1 MSAKRFLFVPRA
13 VLLKTSS
20 LRGCRGMV
28 VVAAESKPLPVQP
41 RKTSFWETVQAEAEK
56 LGHICEDHDMN
67 SDGDSPLEWCPAC
80 RYLANARS
88 HDAWGKALLAGI
100 SPNPLERTRVLE
112 GGDDFQTREERRWRT
127 WVSTLKPLDRF
138 TLRVGGVEAKLL
150 VKTGFH
156 GVQMSW
162 ADKMIACDP
171 EYLTRKMPVVVRPVI
186 VALPQQRE
194 VPVRVYRTP
203 SATAA
208 SVQEFATSSDAANK
222 RCSSELREFISMDQR
237 PSAEKDAEY
246 ADWITNSKRSLWTS
260 QGAEP
265 YRAISESNRSSLLVT
280 GFGPEVSLAEIREIA
295 AGFAPVR
302 DVFRP
307 ARAQH
312 MVFVGYVGASAASAA
327 KSHFRANPISLGG
340 RPLVFDV
347 SVKK

>member
-1 MSAKRFLFVPRA
+1 
-13 VLLKTSS
+13 
-20 LRGCRGMV
+20 MV

-41 RKTSFWETVQAEAEK
+41 RKTSFWGTVQAEAEK

-112 GGDDFQTREERRWRT
+112 AGDDFQTREERRWRT
-127 WVSTLKPLDRF
+127 WVSTLKPLDLF

-186 VALPQQRE
+186 VATPALSRME
-194 VPVRVYRTP
+194 EPVRVYRTP
-203 SATAA
+203 SAAAA
-208 SVQEFATSSDAANK
+208 SVQEFV
-222 RCSSELREFISMDQR
+222 SMDQR
-237 PSAEKDAEY
+237 PSAEKDAEFHTWY
-246 ADWITNSKRSLWTS
+246 SNNYRPIWTS
-260 QGAEP
+260 QGAEQA
-265 YRAISESNRSSLLVT
+265 YRAISESNRSSMLVT

-295 AGFAPVR
+295 SAFAPVR
-302 DVFRP
+302 DVSRP

>member
-1 MSAKRFLFVPRA
+1 
-13 VLLKTSS
+13 
-20 LRGCRGMV
+20 
-28 VVAAESKPLPVQP
+28 
-41 RKTSFWETVQAEAEK
+41 
-56 LGHICEDHDMN
+56 MN

-100 SPNPLERTRVLE
+100 NPNPLERTRVLE
-112 GGDDFQTREERRWRT
+112 GGDDFQTREEKRWRT
-127 WVSTLKPLDRF
+127 WVSTLKPLDLF

-171 EYLTRKMPVVVRPVI
+171 EYLTRKMPVVSSLRGRCPVI
-186 VALPQQRE
+186 VAAPALPSME
-194 VPVRVYRTP
+194 EPVRVYRTP
-203 SATAA
+203 SAPAA
-208 SVQEFATSSDAANK
+208 SEPREFATSSDAANK
-222 RCSSELREFISMDQR
+222 RCSSEPREFVSLDQR
-237 PSAEKDAEY
+237 PAEEKEAEY
-246 ADWITNSKRSLWTS
+246 AEWIANSKRPLWTS
-260 QGAEP
+260 KGAEP
-265 YRAISESNRSSLLVT
+265 YRAISESNRSSLLMT
-280 GFGPEVSLAEIREIA
+280 GFGPEVSLADIREIA

-312 MVFVGYVGASAASAA
+312 MVFVGYVGASAASVA
-327 KSHFRANPISLGG
+327 KAHFRANPISLGG

>member
-1 MSAKRFLFVPRA
+1 MSVKRVLFVPRA
-13 VLLKTSS
+13 VLLKTLS
-20 LRGCRGMV
+20 LRGCRGIV
-28 VVAAESKPLPVQP
+28 EVAADAIKPLPIQP
-41 RKTSFWETVQAEAEK
+41 RKTSFWETVRAEAEK

-100 SPNPLERTRVLE
+100 NPNPLERTRVLE
-112 GGDDFQTREERRWRT
+112 GGDDFQTREEKRWRT
-127 WVSTLKPLDRF
+127 WVSTLKPLDLF

-186 VALPQQRE
+186 VAAPALPRME
-194 VPVRVYRTP
+194 EPVRVYRTP
-203 SATAA
+203 SAPAA
-208 SVQEFATSSDAANK
+208 SEP
-222 RCSSELREFISMDQR
+222 REFVSLDQR
-237 PSAEKDAEY
+237 PSEEKEAEY
-246 ADWITNSKRSLWTS
+246 AEWIANSKRSLWTS
-260 QGAEP
+260 KGAEP